1 MGVYQRDDSGV
12 YWYDFTVDG
21 IRHRGS
27 TETKKLTE
35 ARMFE
40 AALMVKA
47 KQEGSDAVHPV
58 RAPLLRELATRFLD
72 WVESSRL
79 EENSRR
85 YYERGWKL
93 LSSTQLAGMQI
104 SRITSDD
111 IEATRFFRTVET
123 VNRGRRTRRQVE
135 CSAQY
140 TNQALRTV
148 RRMLSKARDWKLIPT
163 VPKIRLAKAY
173 GRDTLIDPATE
184 KLLLDDSVQ
193 PVNNSRIQRMRAQL
207 RDFIVIAMDTGMR
220 PREILEMRIENID
233 WANLRI
239 WIPSGKTAK
248 SRRYV
253 GVSQR
258 MRDVIEARCAG
269 HREGWVFPSQGSQ
282 AGHMRKPQHRL
293 PFAASSAGPQREAGA
308 RLRAAYVWQLHS

>member
-1 MGVYQRDDSGV
+1 
-12 YWYDFTVDG
+12 
-21 IRHRGS
+21 
-27 TETKKLTE
+27 
-35 ARMFE
+35 
-40 AALMVKA
+40 MVKA

-58 RAPLLRELATRFLD
+58 RAPLLRELATPFLD

-85 YYERGWKL
+85 YYERGRKL

-104 SRITSDD
+104 SRITSDN

-123 VNRGRRTRRQVE
+123 VNRGRRTSKQVE

-163 VPKIRLAKAY
+163 VPKIRLARAY
-173 GRDTLIDPATE
+173 GRNTLIDPATE
-184 KLLLDDSVQ
+184 KLLLDDLVQ
-193 PVNNSRIQRMRAQL
+193 PVNSSRVQRMRAQL
-207 RDFIVIAMDTGMR
+207 RDFIVIAMDTEMR
-220 PREILEMRIENID
+220 PKEILEMRIENID

-253 GVSQR
+253 GMSQR
-258 MRDVIEARCAG
+258 MKDVLEARCAG

-282 AGHMRKPQHRL
+282 AGHMKSLNIAFRSLRRRL
-293 PFAASSAGPQREAGA
+293 GLSEKLVLYCARHTYGSYTVEATGNIFAVADSMGHVDLQS
-308 RLRAAYVWQLHS
+308 